1 MRTTLNIEDSLYRLA
16 KSTAAQRGCSVT
28 SLIEESL
35 RVALQSAPVSQRLP
49 PLFVSRQAP
58 GLVAAIDL
66 SDNSAVRDLLDEADG
81 GDALP

>member
-35 RVALQSAPVSQRLP
+35 RVALQSAPVSERLP
-49 PLFVSRQAP
+49 PLYVSRQAP
-58 GLVAAIDL
+58 GLVVDIDL
-66 SDNSAVRDLLDEADG
+66 SDNSVVRDFLDDADSRN
-81 GDALP
+81 ALP

>member
-35 RVALQSAPVSQRLP
+35 RVALQSAPVSERLP
-49 PLFVSRQAP
+49 PLYVSRQAP
-58 GLVAAIDL
+58 GLVVDIDL
-66 SDNSAVRDLLDEADG
+66 SDNSVVRDFLDDADG
-81 GDALP
+81 RNAQP

>member
-35 RVALQSAPVSQRLP
+35 RVALQSAPLSEQLP
-49 PLFVSRQAP
+49 PLFVSRQAS
-58 GLVAAIDL
+58 GLVADIDL

-81 GDALP
+81 RKALP

>member
-35 RVALQSAPVSQRLP
+35 RVALQSAPVSERLP
-49 PLFVSRQAP
+49 PLYVSRQAP
-58 GLVAAIDL
+58 GLVVDIDL
-66 SDNSAVRDLLDEADG
+66 SDNSVVRDFLDDADG
-81 GDALP
+81 RNALP